1 MEFKI
6 HRRRDKNLASKQ
18 SLKKLLQNST
28 KLEPLKIALR
38 PLKTRLAKYEQKYA
52 MTSEEFCEKVYAG
65 ELEESVDFISW
76 LGDYEQFL
84 RLIQKAKFS
93 VGKVSFGSE

>member
-6 HRRRDKNLASKQ
+6 HRHREKSLESKQ
-18 SLKKLLQNST
+18 SLKKLLGNST
-28 KLEPLKIALR
+28 KSEPLEVALHS
-38 PLKTRLAKYEQKYA
+38 LKKRLAKYEHKYA
-52 MTSEEFCEKVYAG
+52 MTSEEFREKVYAG

-84 RLIQKAKFS
+84 RLLQKAKFLAGES
-93 VGKVSFGSE
+93 SLGSE